1 MKMHDDEDAPRRR
14 RVRYRWTT
22 THAVMTVLMTCVIGT
37 VVDRT
42 LSMRGRGGGGA
53 GKKNAS
59 GANESDSAGKTFFD
73 EARARAIGRALESG
87 GARPTGSLA
96 ERSAFGFL
104 EHALDDLRRDFI
116 GEASS
121 RDGTATTTT
130 RAEIVGRTH
139 SGDAGDA
146 WTTTYANLTSLGL
159 RVRDVRGRENGYA
172 ERAIVLSAHV
182 DTVHSSPGGCD
193 NGANVAIALETT
205 RALLARIRENDKTF
219 TRDGMSAP
227 GLCDE
232 SARRCAAVI
241 VMFSA
246 AEEEGLVGAYGLT
259 QTHEW
264 FNDVDVPVQAI
275 LNLES
280 MGAGGPHRLFQV
292 KTDTSVGRAAL
303 KMWARVSPRAS
314 GSVLAEDIFN
324 SGLINS
330 GTDYAVFRDYGDAR
344 VMFDFAFVEKTTV
357 YHTPRDRMK
366 FVRPGSLR
374 GSGDNLL
381 EFISAFCALGGFDD
395 DDDDNGSAQTL
406 RRPTSWYTIPGYGM
420 VVHDAPDPEN
430 HLAFVGI
437 PLAFCAA
444 VLHQICVGPVSLRA
458 SAEAARDRFENMF
471 RLMMTILVITAGSV
485 IQWVSA
491 VVAAAMAPVVMSYV
505 FDAPNLYVARPV
517 ALLALSGSAAFIA
530 MMICARAMRRAVF
543 SALPMHV
550 KLTSGEDA
558 ERTVEWSLLFGQ
570 TLVWGGVAS
579 RAVRASVGSSYIPL
593 IWMMLPMT
601 VAIAP
606 PLLPMFTTKLERVPK
621 PPSSARLV
629 ATLVFPLWIT
639 FPNALVLLHVLQGVG
654 ARSPVGNDMIF
665 LYDAI
670 SGAIVGL
677 TTIAAVGFFAPT
689 IVAGE
694 PARWRLALKIGAGTL
709 AATAAYTF
717 AFMTINRGVNWT
729 VLSPQPVVLTHLARG
744 SRGDGEIVIAR
755 AGVGRMRH
763 VVNALKSNPEI
774 DGAYDFDCARNKT
787 VDFVSSKIQGACVVT
802 RKNDKD
808 ALAEEV
814 RNSGASAPSFSQIEA
829 VGADAYATTM
839 HVGESLRWVLAI
851 DKRCVSR
858 IAVSAKHDADASS
871 FVEPNPLNWVNV
883 EAYRP
888 GHGQRAHINGIGG
901 VSAPME
907 YVVWYTL
914 RDEEERV
921 KHFGSKADVARR
933 ACASGVRVRVDYT
946 VRTPS
951 LAAIDKALP
960 RWTAPFGKHKS
971 PQWLSFFEHLDVVPS
986 PE

>member
-1 MKMHDDEDAPRRR
+1 M
-14 RVRYRWTT
+14 
-22 THAVMTVLMTCVIGT
+22 HAVMTVLMTCVIGT

-53 GKKNAS
+53 GNAT
-59 GANESDSAGKTFFD
+59 ANESDDGKTFFD

-104 EHALDDLRRDFI
+104 ETALDDLRRDFV
-116 GEASS
+116 GEAV
-121 RDGTATTTT
+121 RDGRREETT
-130 RAEIVGRTH
+130 RVEIVGRTH
-139 SGDAGDA
+139 SGDAGDE

-193 NGANVAIALETT
+193 NGANIAIALETT
-205 RALLARIRENDKTF
+205 RALLARIRENDQTF
-219 TRDGMSAP
+219 TRDGMPAP

-232 SARRCAAVI
+232 NARRCAAVI
-241 VMFSA
+241 VIFSA

-259 QTHEW
+259 RTHEW
-264 FNDVDVPVQAI
+264 FNDVNVPVQAI

-292 KTDTSVGRAAL
+292 KTDTSVGRSAL

-314 GSVLAEDIFN
+314 GNVLAEDIFN

-330 GTDYAVFRDYGDAR
+330 GTDYAVFRDYSDAR

-374 GSGDNLL
+374 SSGDNLL
-381 EFISAFCALGGFDD
+381 EFMSAFCALGGFGDD
-395 DDDDNGSAQTL
+395 DDGSAHS

-458 SAEAARDRFENMF
+458 SAEAARDRSENMF
-471 RLMMTILVITAGSV
+471 RLMITILVITVGSV
-485 IQWVSA
+485 IQWFSA
-491 VVAAAMAPVVMSYV
+491 VTAAAMAPVVMSYV
-505 FDAPNLYVARPV
+505 FDAPDLYVARPV

-530 MMICARAMRRAVF
+530 MMIFARAMRRAVF
-543 SALPMHV
+543 SVLPMHV
-550 KLTSGEDA
+550 KLTSGVDA

-601 VAIAP
+601 VAIVP
-606 PLLPMFTTKLERVPK
+606 PLLPMFTSKLERVPK
-621 PPSSARLV
+621 PPSPARLV

-677 TTIAAVGFFAPT
+677 MTIAVVGFFAPT
-689 IVAGE
+689 IAGGE
-694 PARWRLALKIGAGTL
+694 SARWRSAMKIGAGTL
-709 AATAAYTF
+709 ASSAAYTF
-717 AFMTINRGVNWT
+717 VFMTINRGVNWT
-729 VLSPQPVVLTHLARG
+729 VLSPQPVILTHLARS
-744 SRGDGEIVIAR
+744 SRGDGEIIIAR

-829 VGADAYATTM
+829 IGADAYATTM

-871 FVEPNPLNWVNV
+871 FVEPNPLNWVNI
-883 EAYRP
+883 ETYRP
-888 GHGQRAHINGIGG
+888 GHGQRAHVNGIGG

-914 RDEEERV
+914 RDEEERM
-921 KHFGSKADVARR
+921 KYFGSRADVARH

-986 PE
+986 SK